1 MNKSIAS
8 KASLLSNNSDT
19 RLFVSSISGS
29 IVCHLVAF
37 VILILAPIHKPAGR
51 FIPAVINVDLVSLP
65 SPVPEAKK
73 PITSKVKVK
82 ISDSKPKKKTG
93 KKVVLPSKKKIKRS
107 LKKKTYKKS
116 TVKKGAISRLE
127 KDLEESRPDHRTK
140 ALDHLRDKVATTGS
154 TRSGSI
160 GKKGV
165 TDRHTLTQLEIY
177 KAEIFSIIQRNW
189 VFSEQMT
196 SGAKDLLAVLAIK
209 IMPGGEIQDIW
220 FEKKSGNRLLDDSA
234 FKAIKKSDPLPAL
247 PKGVTPFYE
256 IGVRFDPEGLR

>member
-73 PITSKVKVK
+73 PITSKGKVK
-82 ISDSKPKKKTG
+82 SSDSKPKKKTG

-127 KDLEESRPDHRTK
+127 KDLEKSRPDHRTT
-140 ALDHLRDKVATTGS
+140 ALDRLRDKVTTTG
-154 TRSGSI
+154 TRPGSF
-160 GKKGV
+160 GKHGV
-165 TDRHTLTQLEIY
+165 TDRHTLTQLDIY

-189 VFSEQMT
+189 AFSEQMT
-196 SGAKDLLAVLAIK
+196 SGAKDLLAVLVIK
-209 IMPGGEIQDIW
+209 IMPGGEIRNIR
-220 FEKKSGNRLLDDSA
+220 FEKRSGNSLLDDSA
-234 FKAIKKSDPLPAL
+234 FKAIRKSDPLPAL

-256 IGVRFDPEGLR
+256 VGVRFDPEGLR